1 MHKGL
6 ALALVGTGA
15 LIGYTLRPVTT
26 SAQTAAPFQPFT
38 IGQSIRLYGDFHSG
52 AKSINCKVSG
62 ATTEFI
68 GCEAEGERPP
78 HWVNVRFVQD
88 ITPLPQR

>member
-6 ALALVGTGA
+6 ALALLGAGA
-15 LIGYTLRPVTT
+15 LIGYTLRPVPT
-26 SAQTAAPFQPFT
+26 SAQGGFQPFT
-38 IGQSIRLYGDFHSG
+38 IGQSVRLYVNDFRS
-52 AKSINCKVSG
+52 ATTSINCKITS

-68 GCEAEGERPP
+68 GCEGEGERLAR
-78 HWVNVRFVQD
+78 WVNVRFVQE